1 MLCLVERRTMED
13 DLPRRQSPT
22 CQRHPEPLRGFF
34 QAAGKRNLRNGNSRR
49 HLSLQAVRGG
59 FLNEATQA
67 IEYEYDE
74 LRDGLT

>member
-1 MLCLVERRTMED
+1 
-13 DLPRRQSPT
+13 
-22 CQRHPEPLRGFF
+22 
-34 QAAGKRNLRNGNSRR
+34 
-49 HLSLQAVRGG
+49 LQAVRGG